1 MPLASL
7 PVKGRL
13 QGCQDLGFIRSLLSA
28 EMNSSQNNEREGKR
42 QVRFWVGLDDTY
54 REVKKKDGMGIDGGG
69 LTGGVGGFRASI
81 FWRIS
86 AL

>member
-28 EMNSSQNNEREGKR
+28 EMNSSQSNEREGKDKSD
-42 QVRFWVGLDDTY
+42 FGKDPTISKAM
-54 REVKKKDGMGIDGGG
+54 EV
-69 LTGGVGGFRASI
+69 
-81 FWRIS
+81 
-86 AL
+86 